1 MDTLLELLSY
11 RFFIN
16 ALIAALLASVTCGII
31 GSYIVAR
38 RIVFISGGITHA
50 SFGGI
55 GLGYFFGFNPILGA
69 VFFAVL
75 SALGIEYMSK
85 KTDVREDSV
94 IAILWSLGMAVGII
108 FVFLTPGYSA
118 NLMSFLFG
126 NILTVSTLNIQ
137 LLVLLTVI
145 ITLVFATMY
154 KTILF
159 VAYDEQFARAMKM
172 PVEKVNY
179 LLITLVALTIVLNIR
194 VAGIILVLSL
204 LTIPQT
210 IAGIFTNNF
219 KTIILLSVLIGM
231 AGSFGGLLASYFFD
245 IPSGAAIIFLLVL
258 IFIIAKIISTIQTS
272 FSIKNQL
279 KQHHESKNAETQ
291 A

>member
-1 MDTLLELLSY
+1 MASVFDLLNY
-11 RFFIN
+11 QFFQN
-16 ALIAALLASVTCGII
+16 AIIAAILASVSCGII
-31 GSYIVAR
+31 GSYIVAK

-55 GLGYFFGFNPILGA
+55 GIGYFFGFSPIIGA
-69 VFFAVL
+69 MVFGVL

-137 LLVLLTVI
+137 MLLVLGIVLI
-145 ITLVFATMY
+145 LVFWSMF

-159 VAYDEQFARAMKM
+159 VAYDEQYARAIRL
-172 PVEKVNY
+172 PVDMVNY
-179 LLITLVALTIVLNIR
+179 LMITLVALTIVLNIR

-219 KTIILLSVLIGM
+219 KSMILISIVVGM
-231 AGSFGGLLASYFFD
+231 FGSFSGLLFAYFFD
-245 IPSGAAIIFLLVL
+245 IPSGASIIFLLV
-258 IFIIAKIISTIQTS
+258 IFFVIARIIKGLQTS
-272 FSIKNQL
+272 LRIRHQML
-279 KQHHESKNAETQ
+279 K
-291 A
+291 

>member
-1 MDTLLELLSY
+1 MEEFLQLFSY
-11 RFFIN
+11 RFFLN
-16 ALIAALLASVTCGII
+16 AIFAAVLASISCGII
-31 GSYIVAR
+31 GSYIVAK

-55 GLGYFFGFNPILGA
+55 GIGYFFGFSPIIGA
-69 VFFAVL
+69 MFFGIL
-75 SALGIEYMSK
+75 SALGIEYISK

-137 LLVLLTVI
+137 LLVALAILLIVI
-145 ITLVFATMY
+145 FSLIFKA
-154 KTILF
+154 ILF
-159 VAYDEQFARAMKM
+159 VAFDEAYARAIKL
-172 PVEKVNY
+172 PVNTINY
-179 LLITLVALTIVLNIR
+179 LMITLVALTIVLNIR
-194 VAGIILVLSL
+194 VAGIILVISL

-210 IAGIFTNNF
+210 IAGVFTNNF
-219 KTIILLSVLIGM
+219 KKIILISIITGM
-231 AGSFGGLLASYFFD
+231 VGSFAGLLVSYFFD

-258 IFIIAKIISTIQTS
+258 IFAIARIIKRTQTAL
-272 FSIKNQL
+272 SIKHQL
-279 KQHHESKNAETQ
+279 KSKS
-291 A
+291 

>member
-1 MDTLLELLSY
+1 MESFIELFGY

-16 ALIAALLASVTCGII
+16 AVLAAILASISCGII
-31 GSYIVAR
+31 GSYIVSK

-55 GLGYFFGFNPILGA
+55 GIGYYLGFSPILGA
-69 VFFAVL
+69 MFFGIL

-85 KTDVREDSV
+85 KTEVREDSV

-126 NILTVSTLNIQ
+126 NILTVTHLNLLLLLGLVIVLITVFTL
-137 LLVLLTVI
+137 L
-145 ITLVFATMY
+145 F

-159 VAYDEQFARAMKM
+159 VAFDEEYARAIKL
-172 PVEKVNY
+172 PVETINY
-179 LLITLVALTIVLNIR
+179 VLIVLVALTIVLNIR

-210 IAGIFTNNF
+210 IAGVFTNNF
-219 KTIILLSVLIGM
+219 KKIILISIAAGM
-231 AGSFGGLLASYFFD
+231 LGSFSGLMVSYYFN
-245 IPSGAAIIFLLVL
+245 IPSGAAIIFLLV
-258 IFIIAKIISTIQTS
+258 IFFVVARIIRAVQTS
-272 FSIKNQL
+272 LRIKRQL
-279 KQHHESKNAETQ
+279 KSNA
-291 A
+291 

>member
-1 MDTLLELLSY
+1 METFLELFSY
-11 RFFIN
+11 KFFLN
-16 ALIAALLASVTCGII
+16 AVLAAVLASISCGII
-31 GSYIVAR
+31 GSYIVAK

-55 GLGYFFGFNPILGA
+55 GIGYFFGFSPIIGA
-69 VFFAVL
+69 MFFAIL

-108 FVFLTPGYSA
+108 FIFLTPGYSA

-126 NILTVSTLNIQ
+126 NILTVSSLNLQ
-137 LLVLLTVI
+137 MLLGLSILLI
-145 ITLVFATMY
+145 IVFSLLFKA
-154 KTILF
+154 ILF
-159 VAYDEQFARAMKM
+159 VAFDEEYARAIKL
-172 PVEKVNY
+172 PVKSINY
-179 LLITLVALTIVLNIR
+179 LMITLVAITIVLNIR
-194 VAGIILVLSL
+194 VAGIILVISL

-219 KTIILLSVLIGM
+219 IKIIVISIFTGM
-231 AGSFGGLLASYFFD
+231 AGSFAGLLASYFFD

-258 IFIIAKIISTIQTS
+258 VFLVARIIKSAQTS
-272 FSIKNQL
+272 LSIKQQL
-279 KQHHESKNAETQ
+279 KSKS
-291 A
+291 

>member
-1 MDTLLELLSY
+1 MEEFLQLFSY
-11 RFFIN
+11 RFFLN
-16 ALIAALLASVTCGII
+16 AIFAAVLASISCGIV
-31 GSYIVAR
+31 GSYIVAK

-55 GLGYFFGFNPILGA
+55 GIGYFFGFSPIIGA
-69 VFFAVL
+69 MFFGIL
-75 SALGIEYMSK
+75 SALGIEYISK

-126 NILTVSTLNIQ
+126 NILTVSTLNIE
-137 LLVLLTVI
+137 LLVALAILLIVI
-145 ITLVFATMY
+145 FSLIFKA
-154 KTILF
+154 ILF
-159 VAYDEQFARAMKM
+159 VAFDEAYARAIKL
-172 PVEKVNY
+172 PVNTINY
-179 LLITLVALTIVLNIR
+179 LMITLVALTIVLNIR

-210 IAGIFTNNF
+210 IAGVFTNNF
-219 KTIILLSVLIGM
+219 KKIILISIITGM
-231 AGSFGGLLASYFFD
+231 VGSFAGLLVSYFFD

-258 IFIIAKIISTIQTS
+258 IFAIARIIKRTQTAL
-272 FSIKNQL
+272 SIKHQL
-279 KQHHESKNAETQ
+279 KNKS
-291 A
+291 